1 MITVLVSFNL
11 APGTTRVRALDMYRK
26 SANKWAKNVDLIE
39 KYYYFDEKSLLGGGV
54 FIWKSFEAAH
64 RWHGP
69 DYVAMVESV
78 YGNPPLIQIL
88 DTLIHI
94 EPDTKRIVDF

>member
-1 MITVLVSFNL
+1 MITVLVSFNVP
-11 APGTTRVRALDMYRK
+11 PGTTRLRALDMYRQ

-39 KYYYFDEKSLLGGGV
+39 KYYYFDEENLLGGGIY
-54 FIWKSFEAAH
+54 IWKDIEAAH

-69 DYVAMVESV
+69 DYMAMVESV
-78 YGNPPLIQIL
+78 YGNPPLVQIL

-94 EPDTKRIVDF
+94 EPGTKRIVGN